1 MDDKTERT
9 TAKEG
14 TRLRY
19 RPPCASIVIA
29 SRGPSEAVTIQTK
42 FGEIRSRSGASLA
55 WTANDAECVQKIW
68 KRAEDDC
75 LPENL
80 HKLLI
85 DPSLKQVEDAIKDV
99 SVKIL
104 TDYDGNIGLDFF
116 FAGHGEQY
124 SGDLVLR
131 GGLLSPTRLL
141 KIQADEVGVNGGGE
155 RTIGV
160 WLDSCHSGAFLI
172 RLAIEAYEQFEGF
185 RLDEGLA
192 SCLPNEQ
199 CFEMDILEHGVF
211 TYTRLNPGNASV
223 DRDRFNQAILENDED
238 EIAKGLQ
245 GLVAMMSSPTA
256 FLTKGKQFSVS
267 LMKHVIEVHGGY
279 ATVELEDG
287 SDFENVSR
295 KLTSFKPT

>member
-1 MDDKTERT
+1 MDYKTERT

-14 TRLRY
+14 TRPRY

-29 SRGPSEAVTIQTK
+29 SRGPGEADTIQTK
-42 FGEIRSRSGASLA
+42 FGEIRSRSGAFLE
-55 WTANDAECVQKIW
+55 WTANDAERVRNIW

-85 DPSLKQVEDAIKDV
+85 DPSLKQVEDTIKDV
-99 SVKIL
+99 STKIL
-104 TDYDGNIGLDFF
+104 TDYDGNIGLDLF

-124 SGDLVLR
+124 SGNLVLKDDF
-131 GGLLSPTRLL
+131 LSPTQLL

-192 SCLPNEQ
+192 SCLPNEK
-199 CFEMDILEHGVF
+199 CFEMDMLKHGVF

-223 DRDRFNQAILENDED
+223 DKDGFNQAILKNDED

-245 GLVAMMSSPTA
+245 GLVATMSSPTA
-256 FLTKGKQFSVS
+256 FLTKGKQFSIS
-267 LMKHVIEVHGGY
+267 LMKHVICVHGGY
-279 ATVELEDG
+279 ATVELEDDN
-287 SDFENVSR
+287 DFESVSR
-295 KLTSFKPT
+295 ELTSFKPT